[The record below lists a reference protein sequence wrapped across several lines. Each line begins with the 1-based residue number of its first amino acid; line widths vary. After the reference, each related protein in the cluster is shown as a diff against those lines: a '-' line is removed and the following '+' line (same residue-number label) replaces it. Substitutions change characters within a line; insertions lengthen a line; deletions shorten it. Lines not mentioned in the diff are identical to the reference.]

1 MGENTRYKSPV
12 IRIFSLSFHISNQE
26 CKGGNT
32 LNVLDQRPAV
42 YRRISSVGEKD
53 VQLLEM
59 INKKFLLMSMI
70 ARVTGH

>member
-12 IRIFSLSFHISNQE
+12 IRIFSLSSNISNQE

-32 LNVLDQRPAV
+32 LNVLDKRPAV
-42 YRRISSVGEKD
+42 YQRISSVGEQD
-53 VQLLEM
+53 VQLLKM